1 MEENYAEDFSGC
13 TWGNGSPDISFPTWL
28 SSFKETINY
37 DINAVNSNLPLDCSC
52 VPKTPEVLVLTSN
65 LLSNDAEGDKSL
77 TETEY
82 CTCGICTESTFFYYQ
97 IQLNYVAWCL

>member
-1 MEENYAEDFSGC
+1 MEENWAEDFSGC
-13 TWGNGSPDISFPTWL
+13 TWGNGSLDISFLHWL
-28 SSFKETINY
+28 SSFKETIDY

-65 LLSNDAEGDKSL
+65 LLSNDAEGDKSP

-82 CTCGICTESTFFYYQ
+82 CTCCICIEPTFLYYR
-97 IQLNYVAWCL
+97 IQLKFVAWNL

>member
-1 MEENYAEDFSGC
+1 MIND
-13 TWGNGSPDISFPTWL
+13 
-28 SSFKETINY
+28 TI
-37 DINAVNSNLPLDCSC
+37 DVNVNLLLDCCSC

-82 CTCGICTESTFFYYQ
+82 CTCGICTESTFFYYR
-97 IQLNYVAWCL
+97 IQLKYVAWNL